1 RLALRGYFA
10 AGNVAVPKDSADSG
24 EKQMSYYDPLETRD
38 PDEREADLMDKLARQ
53 VAHAKETTP
62 YYFHTL
68 AGINPFDCVTREA
81 LARLPLTRKRDL
93 IELQQKTPPFGG
105 LNSLPR
111 HKAKRVFASPGPIY
125 EFQGKDIDPW
135 RMARV
140 LYAAGFR
147 DGDLIHNC
155 FSYHFT
161 PGAFIFE
168 GGARKLGCAVFP
180 GGTGQTEQQVQA
192 IAALR
197 PDGYVGTPSFL
208 RIIVEK
214 AEEIGADIG
223 SLQKA
228 CVSGEALPGITR
240 QWLSERGISVRQCYA
255 TADIGAIAYETEA
268 EAGLVVEE
276 ELLVEI
282 VRPGT
287 GDPVEPGEVGEVV
300 VTTFNP
306 DCPLIRFATG
316 DLSALLPGR
325 SPCGRSNI
333 RLKGWLGRAD
343 QTTKVKGMFVHPEQ
357 VAEISR
363 RHPEIHRMRLVV
375 DNPGGQDRMVL
386 HCEIDKV
393 SEAGGEALDRAVVA
407 SLREVTKLRG
417 EVAFSAPGGLPND
430 GKVIEDSRIY

>member
-1 RLALRGYFA
+1 
-10 AGNVAVPKDSADSG
+10 
-24 EKQMSYYDPLETRD
+24 
-38 PDEREADLMDKLARQ
+38 
-53 VAHAKETTP
+53 VAHAKESTS

-68 AGINPFDCVTREA
+68 AGISPYECTSRAA

-93 IELQQKTPPFGG
+93 IELQQKSPPFGG
-105 LNSLPR
+105 LSSLPR

-125 EFQGKDIDPW
+125 EMQGKDSDPW

-147 DGDLIHNC
+147 PGDLIHNC

-168 GGARKLGCAVFP
+168 GGARKLGCPVFP

-192 IAALR
+192 IADLK
-197 PDGYVGTPSFL
+197 PEGYVGTPSFL

-214 AEEIGADIG
+214 AAEMGVDIS
-223 SLQKA
+223 SLSKA

-240 QWLSERGISVRQCYA
+240 EWLKARGITVRQCYA

-268 EAGLVVEE
+268 EEGLVVED

-300 VTTFNP
+300 VTSFNP
-306 DCPLIRFATG
+306 DYPLIRFATG
-316 DLSALLPGR
+316 DLSAILPGR
-325 SPCGRSNI
+325 SPCGRTNI
-333 RLKGWLGRAD
+333 RLRGWLGRAD

-357 VAEISR
+357 VAELAK
-363 RHPEIHRMRLVV
+363 RHSEIQRLRLVV

-386 HCEIDKV
+386 HCESASE
-393 SEAGGEALDRAVVA
+393 SEALGNALVA

-417 EVAFSAPGGLPND
+417 EIVFCALGGLPND
-430 GKVIEDSRIY
+430 GKVIEDSRVY